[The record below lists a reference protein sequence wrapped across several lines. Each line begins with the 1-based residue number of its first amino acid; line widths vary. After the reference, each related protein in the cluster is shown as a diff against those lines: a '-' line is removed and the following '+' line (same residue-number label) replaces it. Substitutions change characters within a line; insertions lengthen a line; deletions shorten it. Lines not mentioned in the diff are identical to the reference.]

1 MYISGTEHNRKLKF
15 SMQTHLRYIKTIF
28 EYCNA
33 SENLGNVDVSY
44 LEVGISIEPVL
55 KK

>member
-1 MYISGTEHNRKLKF
+1 MYISGTEHCN
-15 SMQTHLRYIKTIF
+15 I

-44 LEVGISIEPVL
+44 LEVGISIEPIL